1 MKYVK
6 YNPNPT
12 KRSVG
17 DCVIRAICKATELDW
32 YEVYDLICNKGREL
46 NDMPSANSVWASVLR
61 DLGFKR
67 YSIPNSCPDCYTIR
81 DFCLDHPYG
90 KYILATG
97 SHAVA
102 VVNGNYYDNW
112 NSGDEVPIYYFKED
126 LS

>member
-1 MKYVK
+1 MKYIN
-6 YNPNPT
+6 YNPNPS
-12 KRSVG
+12 KKSVG
-17 DCVIRAICKATELDW
+17 DCVIRAICKVTGLNW

-46 NDMPSANSVWASVLR
+46 NDMPSANSVWASVLK

-67 YSIPNSCPDCYTIR
+67 YSIPNSCPDCYTVR

-97 SHAVA
+97 THAVA
-102 VVNGNYYDNW
+102 VSFGNLYDNW
-112 NSGDEVPIYYFKED
+112 DSSNEIPIYYFKED